1 MDEHRNDAFLVSGLR
16 LDDTPVGPLYA
27 DCTEAHAVART
38 SIAGIGGTARIL
50 RSSDGG
56 WVEVA
61 RYTDTGMHSG
71 GRGVGL
77 GSWAVIVADEDEV
90 DWGAVVEVRRR

>member
-1 MDEHRNDAFLVSGLR
+1 MDEHRNEAFLVSGVR

-27 DCTEAHAVART
+27 DCTEAHATART
-38 SIAGIGGTARIL
+38 SIGGIGGTARIL

-61 RYTDTGMHSG
+61 RYTDTGMHSS
-71 GRGVGL
+71 GRSMGL
-77 GSWAVIVADEDEV
+77 GSWAATAADDDEP
-90 DWGAVVEVRRR
+90 DWGAVVEVRQA